1 MVNAFIAIIEDNGRR
16 LPVPEIVDW
25 CDVEE
30 GYDPEELANEYVDY
44 VYENENLLE
53 LDDAGHWSLRFEAYV
68 GDEHSDA
75 RTIKG

>member
-1 MVNAFIAIIEDNGRR
+1 MDSYIAIIEVNGKR

-25 CDVEE
+25 CNVED
-30 GYDPEELANEYVDY
+30 GYAPEELADEYEEYVR
-44 VYENENLLE
+44 ENENLLD

>member
-1 MVNAFIAIIEDNGRR
+1 MDSYIAIIEVNGKR

-25 CDVEE
+25 CDVED
-30 GYDPEELANEYVDY
+30 GYDPEELADEYEEYVR
-44 VYENENLLE
+44 ENENLLD

-68 GDEHSDA
+68 GDEHSNA

>member
-1 MVNAFIAIIEDNGRR
+1 MDSYIAIIEVNGKR
-16 LPVPEIVDW
+16 LPVPEIIDW
-25 CDVEE
+25 CGVED
-30 GYDPEELANEYVDY
+30 GYDPEELADEYEEYVR
-44 VYENENLLE
+44 ENENLLE

>member
-1 MVNAFIAIIEDNGRR
+1 MDSYIAIIEVNGKR
-16 LPVPEIVDW
+16 LPVPEIIDW
-25 CDVEE
+25 CGVED
-30 GYDPEELANEYVDY
+30 GYNPEELADEYEEYVR
-44 VYENENLLE
+44 ENENLLE